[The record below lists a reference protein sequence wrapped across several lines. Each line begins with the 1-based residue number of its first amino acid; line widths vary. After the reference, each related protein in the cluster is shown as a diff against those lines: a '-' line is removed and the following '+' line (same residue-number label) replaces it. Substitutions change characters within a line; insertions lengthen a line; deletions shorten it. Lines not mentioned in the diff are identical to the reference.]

1 MWLTVSAKRKRPL
14 YKWAATIFSSRS
26 FPGTALA
33 HSNLFQ
39 ESTTTAL
46 TFGQISIQEKYKDE
60 GFACPALI
68 PGLDLMN
75 HNPAAKVTW
84 IWGHSE
90 CGFSNNEVIRGG
102 RQIWNNYGPKSN
114 EECERPI

>member
-1 MWLTVSAKRKRPL
+1 M
-14 YKWAATIFSSRS
+14 
-26 FPGTALA
+26 
-33 HSNLFQ
+33 
-39 ESTTTAL
+39 
-46 TFGQISIQEKYKDE
+46 
-60 GFACPALI
+60 GFTCPALI

-102 RQIWNNYGPKSN
+102 LQIWNNYGPKSN
-114 EECERPI
+114 EERKRLI

>member
-1 MWLTVSAKRKRPL
+1 MQK
-14 YKWAATIFSSRS
+14 
-26 FPGTALA
+26 
-33 HSNLFQ
+33 Q
-39 ESTTTAL
+39 C
-46 TFGQISIQEKYKDE
+46 KDE

-90 CGFSNNEVIRGG
+90 CSFSNNEVIREG

-114 EECERPI
+114 EERERPT